1 MLRPNERGSMRS
13 QRWKATTM
21 NNNTEVMKSVWRRV
35 ERPSAVKLRRIKAK
49 AELEARVTLRYMALL
64 AAVMTML
71 MMAFAPMVH
80 GQDVGLAVFNY
91 TDASGKKQS
100 VDVVDQYY
108 PKKIVQPIAKADAQ
122 IDPKLRRAATIA
134 EERARAHSL
143 SKCWRFVKEALVAAG
158 VVKSRPQT
166 PLAKQAGQ
174 ELVNNYGFKKL
185 PISNPYEAPVGSVLV
200 YGAKCAA
207 GHVEI
212 RTETGFVSDFRSK
225 TPSPRPLIG
234 VFAKS

>member
-13 QRWKATTM
+13 QQWKATTM
-21 NNNTEVMKSVWRRV
+21 NNNIEVMKSVWRRA

-64 AAVMTML
+64 AAAMTML

-100 VDVVDQYY
+100 VDVVDKYY
-108 PKKIVQPIAKADAQ
+108 PKKIVQPIATADAQ

-185 PISNPYEAPVGSVLV
+185 PVSNPYEAPVGSVLV
-200 YGAKCAA
+200 YGAKRAA

>member
-1 MLRPNERGSMRS
+1 MRKIS
-13 QRWKATTM
+13 
-21 NNNTEVMKSVWRRV
+21 
-35 ERPSAVKLRRIKAK
+35 P
-49 AELEARVTLRYMALL
+49 LL
-64 AAVMTML
+64 I
-71 MMAFAPMVH
+71 
-80 GQDVGLAVFNY
+80 VGLCCVAFYPRPAEALVMSAPKPNFVY

-100 VDVVDQYY
+100 IGVVDKFY
-108 PKKIVQPIAKADAQ
+108 PKKIVEPFAKSDAN

-134 EERARAHSL
+134 EERAHAHSL
-143 SKCWRFVKEALVAAG
+143 SKCWHFVKEALVAAG

-166 PLAKQAGQ
+166 TLAKQAGQ

-185 PISNPYEAPVGSVLV
+185 PVSNPYEAPVGSVLV
-200 YGAKCAA
+200 YGAKSAA

-225 TPSPRPLIG
+225 TPSPRRLIG

>member
-1 MLRPNERGSMRS
+1 
-13 QRWKATTM
+13 
-21 NNNTEVMKSVWRRV
+21 MKSVWRRV
-35 ERPSAVKLRRIKAK
+35 QRPSVAPLQRIKAK

-64 AAVMTML
+64 AAVITMM

-100 VDVVDQYY
+100 VDVVDKYY

-134 EERARAHSL
+134 EERARAHSV
-143 SKCWRFVKEALVAAG
+143 SKCWRFVKEALVASG

-185 PISNPYEAPVGSVLV
+185 PVSNPYEAPVGSVLI
-200 YGAKCAA
+200 YGATRAA

-212 RTETGFVSDFRSK
+212 RTEDWICHDFA
-225 TPSPRPLIG
+225 PRRHRA
-234 VFAKS
+234 VR

>member
-13 QRWKATTM
+13 QQWKATTM
-21 NNNTEVMKSVWRRV
+21 NNKIEVMKSVWRRV

-100 VDVVDQYY
+100 VDVVDKYY

-143 SKCWRFVKEALVAAG
+143 PSAG
-158 VVKSRPQT
+158 I
-166 PLAKQAGQ
+166 L
-174 ELVNNYGFKKL
+174 
-185 PISNPYEAPVGSVLV
+185 
-200 YGAKCAA
+200 
-207 GHVEI
+207 
-212 RTETGFVSDFRSK
+212 
-225 TPSPRPLIG
+225 
-234 VFAKS
+234 